1 MSVLK
6 VGDEFRTNDLSL
18 IPGGK
23 TVTVIYQNGK
33 KLIYD
38 KVKSPG
44 KYIKSIANKESLNG
58 SIAQILVNGKQVW
71 TDSETRSPWDI

>member
-38 KVKSPG
+38 KIKSPG
-44 KYIKSIANKESLNG
+44 KYIKSISEKVSTDGKIVE
-58 SIAQILVNGKQVW
+58 ILVNGKQVW
-71 TDSETRSPWDI
+71 NDSETRSPWDI